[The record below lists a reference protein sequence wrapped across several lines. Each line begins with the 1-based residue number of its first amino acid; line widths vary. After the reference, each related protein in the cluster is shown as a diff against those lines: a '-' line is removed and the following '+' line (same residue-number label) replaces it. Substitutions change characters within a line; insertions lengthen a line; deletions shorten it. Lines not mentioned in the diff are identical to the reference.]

1 MTARLLYLCVA
12 AGVLVGSMGCN
23 HSSEPFRA
31 AVRGRI
37 TLDNVPLEQGSIN
50 FFPTGTTRGPATGT
64 QIINGLYELSA
75 AQGPAIGQARVEIVS
90 TKPTGRRLTDVRTPG
105 NTLNEMISLVP
116 PRYNRDSTL
125 IANIRTGNN
134 VVDFHLKSK

>member
-1 MTARLLYLCVA
+1 MTARLPHLCVA
-12 AGVLVGSMGCN
+12 VSVLVGSIGCDN
-23 HSSEPFRA
+23 NSGPFRA
-31 AVRGRI
+31 AVRGCV

-64 QIINGLYELSA
+64 QINNGLYELSA

-90 TKPTGRRLTDVRTPG
+90 TKATGRRRPDVRNPG
-105 NTLNEMISLVP
+105 NTLNEMIALVP

-125 IANIRTGNN
+125 TAHIRTGNN